1 MWKKTVETLRHLLSR
16 ISRWWGSIQGRRI
29 PGVCH
34 LPTLLPARSTC
45 FFSNW
50 SCLNDG
56 RGMVERDYSEEGASK
71 NNQIQ
76 VLSCFSGA
84 LLVKTLSDGG
94 SAQISAFPVS
104 LPSPCLLGHVS
115 SQLPVLVSGLAGGCP
130 TSCLLPSPQ
139 CWCLHCRL
147 CWCSLLAYYSLKFN

>member
-1 MWKKTVETLRHLLSR
+1 MEENCGNSQAFTIKDIKMMGKHSGEKDPWGVPPSYPAACKKHVLFLKLR
-16 ISRWWGSIQGRRI
+16 
-29 PGVCH
+29 
-34 LPTLLPARSTC
+34 
-45 FFSNW
+45 

-56 RGMVERDYSEEGASK
+56 RGMVERDYSEEGSSK